1 VRAQAGLQARRTRR
15 QNPHDLRHTY
25 ATILLMAGVCPAYVQ
40 KQLGPSSISMTVDI
54 YEHWVPVEGRAG
66 LEAALTDGSSEDF
79 LQMPVRKLR
88 TIACKSERFP
98 VTD

>member
-1 VRAQAGLQARRTRR
+1 
-15 QNPHDLRHTY
+15 
-25 ATILLMAGVCPAYVQ
+25 MAGVCPAYVQ

-66 LEAALTDGSSEDF
+66 LEATLTDGSSEDF

-88 TIACKSERFP
+88 TIAYKSERVS
-98 VTD
+98 VTH

>member
-1 VRAQAGLQARRTRR
+1 
-15 QNPHDLRHTY
+15 
-25 ATILLMAGVCPAYVQ
+25 
-40 KQLGPSSISMTVDI
+40 MTVDI
-54 YEHWVPVEGRAG
+54 YRHWVPVEGRAD